1 MITSQILTY
10 SGELEAA
17 IGSDYGLNYFL
28 APLSTL
34 NARDNFSLNLM
45 HMPTPKWPEDLTE
58 AELKEIGKRY
68 LQCAGTAEA
77 MTCEISKVVGGQQ
90 ILFTI
95 GHSALPEGEPLVPVT
110 YHFGEATTYVY
121 PTELF
126 DAEEAADLFFSYHQ
140 TQDIPAGYHLRRRSL
155 RGTIANTAPKVNPT
169 APKAW
174 PPRQQSVGWPSRL
187 HATPAHA
194 IKNSRV
200 TRMSLRVE
208 PRGSLP
214 EARVLEIELSLGMQL
229 PETYRTWIRST
240 NGGPVHPQPW
250 VPQSA
255 GPGLITKIDS
265 IDNLTEMR
273 GYESHHA
280 IPLEYLIVSLANGG
294 SLTIKI
300 RGDDYGSAWWADLD
314 KAEDEGIGEGPSESI
329 MARLADDW
337 DAFLALEFEILA
349 GKSGDD

>member
-58 AELKEIGKRY
+58 AELEEIGKRY

-95 GHSALPEGEPLVPVT
+95 GHSDLPEGEPLVPVT

-169 APKAW
+169 AGSTRRTATSVRA
-174 PPRQQSVGWPSRL
+174 PRRDPGRDGRRL
-187 HATPAHA
+187 
-194 IKNSRV
+194 
-200 TRMSLRVE
+200 
-208 PRGSLP
+208 PRGSCSRSIALRP
-214 EARVLEIELSLGMQL
+214 GCCLTTGGGRATRGVPFGPRTGVDAQALAR
-229 PETYRTWIRST
+229 
-240 NGGPVHPQPW
+240 
-250 VPQSA
+250 
-255 GPGLITKIDS
+255 
-265 IDNLTEMR
+265 MR
-273 GYESHHA
+273 HS
-280 IPLEYLIVSLANGG
+280 
-294 SLTIKI
+294 
-300 RGDDYGSAWWADLD
+300 
-314 KAEDEGIGEGPSESI
+314 EG
-329 MARLADDW
+329 
-337 DAFLALEFEILA
+337 
-349 GKSGDD
+349 